1 MPKPN
6 YLVSVFVNGKQ
17 VNSYFSENLDDLV
30 TIKALHKHCDI
41 NICDLCSLETFSPKQ
56 VEIEIQKSGERWKKS
71 IERPSDITTSAKK
84 LTVPRGKTKKYWE
97 RPVRCVETG
106 QVFSSIKAC
115 SERIGISHKSIWN
128 AINSKKPRLGL
139 HFENATL

>member
-1 MPKPN
+1 MNNN
-6 YLVSVFVNGKQ
+6 YLASIFVNGKQ
-17 VNSYFSENLDDLV
+17 VNSYFLESLDELV

-41 NICDLCSLETFSPKQ
+41 NICDLRSLEIFSRRQ

-71 IERPSDITTSAKK
+71 MERAAGKRSA
-84 LTVPRGKTKKYWE
+84 VMIPRSKTKKYWE

-106 QVFSSIKAC
+106 QVFASIKEC
-115 SERIGISHKSIWN
+115 SERIGISHKAIWN

-139 HFENATL
+139 HFENYGKK